1 VPAGAPKAKSKAR
14 PKKRPRPKKP
24 SPNGAASGTSKAN
37 KPRLAEVVAGQI
49 EDYIVSRGWPVG
61 EILGSEADL
70 IERFDVSRAV
80 FREAVRIIEHHN
92 VARMRRGPG
101 GGLVITEPD
110 PEPVREAMAL
120 YLRYNG
126 VDRASIYE
134 ALSALELAAVTK
146 AAEMIDE
153 EGIDRLRAALEV
165 EEELGEDAVTQG
177 RAHDLH
183 GVIADLTG
191 NAAMRLFIEVL
202 SALNEEMT
210 ISERGPK
217 SRVSLKQATA
227 DYHHA
232 HVAIVDAIASG
243 DAALAQHRMRRH
255 LEAVR
260 EFSHR

>member
-1 VPAGAPKAKSKAR
+1 VAASVPKAKKKTRAKKGSSKSPRAPKASANGGSKGR
-14 PKKRPRPKKP
+14 
-24 SPNGAASGTSKAN
+24 

-61 EILGSEADL
+61 EILGSEAEL

-110 PEPVREAMAL
+110 PEPVREAIAL

-146 AAEMIDE
+146 ATEMIDE
-153 EGIDRLRAALEV
+153 DGIARLRATLEQ
-165 EEELGEDAVTQG
+165 EEDLGEEAVTQG

-183 GVIADLTG
+183 TVIADLTG

-202 SALNEEMT
+202 TELDEEMA

-217 SRVSLKQATA
+217 SSVSLEQATA

-255 LEAVR
+255 QEAAL
-260 EFSHR
+260 EFSYR